1 MNHNISEDLT
11 VAAEIAARLL
21 GEIRRQRNLRQQM
34 SDPSMRTNAATRQPP
49 VPHHGSPGDTH

>member
-11 VAAEIAARLL
+11 VAVETTARLL